1 MSRNTFQSILSNLH
15 LVDNNS
21 PDKNKDTLYKI
32 RPFVDMCLR
41 NFCRLYK
48 PEKESFDEGMCPSR
62 GKFKFRQFNP
72 MKPNQFHIKLFQV
85 CETSSGYVL
94 AFDIYSGK
102 NGHDIVDNCRVLDNS
117 CTVTTKVVFGL
128 LDSSQ
133 SLDSGHFI

>member
-1 MSRNTFQSILSNLH
+1 MGLVCKYNMAKCWSQNKTIHSPFFGQYKSRNTFQRILSNLH

-32 RPFVDMCLR
+32 RPFVDMYLR

-48 PEKESFDEGMCPSR
+48 LEKELSFDEGTCPFK

-85 CETSSGYVL
+85 CEALSGYQWHLTFIL
-94 AFDIYSGK
+94 AKRS
-102 NGHDIVDNCRVLDNS
+102 
-117 CTVTTKVVFGL
+117 
-128 LDSSQ
+128 
-133 SLDSGHFI
+133 